1 MPTTAK
7 KTSPKITRARICER
21 LKSSGIDFKE
31 SIPPAYV
38 AWRAGIITLFTIVVS
53 TRQAT

>member
-1 MPTTAK
+1 MPTPAK
-7 KTSPKITRARICER
+7 KTSPKIPRARICEC

-31 SIPPAYV
+31 SIPLAYV
-38 AWRAGIITLFTIVVS
+38 AWRAGTITLFVVS